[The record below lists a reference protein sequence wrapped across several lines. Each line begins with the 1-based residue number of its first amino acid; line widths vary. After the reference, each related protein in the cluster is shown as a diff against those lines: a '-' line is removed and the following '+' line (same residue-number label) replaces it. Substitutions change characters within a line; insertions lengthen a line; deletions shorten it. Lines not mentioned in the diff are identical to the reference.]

1 MERIWYYFKYL
12 SSLRQLTRKLKK
24 LDAPNVKIM
33 DQLRDLKNKVQS
45 SKMPP
50 DRKQNLL
57 TSIDGAINHFT
68 AYANLINTIEQLATQ
83 RLD

>member
-1 MERIWYYFKYL
+1 
-12 SSLRQLTRKLKK
+12 
-24 LDAPNVKIM
+24 M
-33 DQLRDLKNKVQS
+33 DQLRDFKNKVQS

-57 TSIDGAINHFT
+57 TSIDGANNHFT